1 MAWCEAI
8 IAFDVAI
15 QAEIDALE
23 VLAPTSLTTRTGYGK
38 PKVTHFAAFV
48 SNDNVARVYCVPS
61 GYADANGFT
70 APLVNIYGAASLCD
84 MEKSRLP
91 VPIEVPENTLMTIY
105 AQSETA
111 ADSVVFA
118 WMLLEYPGKGNFVD
132 CPGSG
137 AMTQRAWEAGAA
149 LASNVAANSTD
160 LNTLQAGRRYWVSGV
175 GKAAVNGET
184 AGCVGPAFI
193 KFRNS
198 EFEGAEF
205 WIPLINNG
213 GYAANGIGGADFV
226 DFKACGI
233 KSCIVAGGTPFQTAC
248 VGYTVEQPQA
258 VIAYVVDKLF
268 A

>member
-1 MAWCEAI
+1 MVWCEAI
-8 IAFDVAI
+8 IAYDAAI
-15 QAEIDALE
+15 NAEIDALE
-23 VLAPTSLTTRTGYGK
+23 VMAPTSLTTRTGYGK
-38 PKVTHFAAFV
+38 PKVTHFAAFT
-48 SNDNVARVYCVPS
+48 STDDVARVYCVPS

-70 APLVNIYGAASLCD
+70 APLVNIYGATSTFDL
-84 MEKSRLP
+84 EKARLP

-111 ADSVVFA
+111 ANSVVVA
-118 WMLLEYPGKGNFVD
+118 WMLLEYPGKGQFVD

-137 AMTQRAWEAGAA
+137 AMVQRPWEAGAA
-149 LASNVAANSTD
+149 LVSLVAANSTD
-160 LNTLQAGRRYWVSGV
+160 INTLQAGRKYWVSGV

-193 KFRNS
+193 KFANM
-198 EFEGAEF
+198 EFEGAQF

-213 GYAANGIGGADFV
+213 GYAANGLGGAGFV

-233 KSCIVAGGTPFQTAC
+233 KSPIVAGGTPFQTQGL
-248 VGYTVEQPQA
+248 GYTAEQPQA
-258 VIAYVVDKLF
+258 VIAFVVDKAF